1 MPWQNEMT
9 IIVRHIIGDLD
20 PDNYNFSD
28 GRIEESILV
37 AAQLIHNEMEFFID
51 YTIEVDNGSLT
62 PDPTTTGVSTSNK
75 DDDFIALCCLRSGLL
90 LTNSLLRTYAL
101 KAISIRDGASSL
113 DMRGIVAGL
122 KMVNDDLTKKYEDV
136 KLNYETGKLGFGKV
150 ILSPYSPGSDNANRG
165 YVDYRAGYFT

>member
-51 YTIEVDNGSLT
+51 YSIEVDNGSLT

>member
-1 MPWQNEMT
+1 MAWETEMT

-20 PDNYNFSD
+20 SDNYNFSD
-28 GRIEESILV
+28 ARIEESILV

-165 YVDYRAGYFT
+165 YIDYRAGYFT

>member
-20 PDNYNFSD
+20 ADNYNFTD
-28 GRIEESILV
+28 ARIEESIVV
-37 AAQLIHNEMEFFID
+37 AAQLIHNEMEFFVD
-51 YTIEVDNGSLT
+51 YTIEVDNSSLI
-62 PDPTTTGVSTSNK
+62 PDPTITPVYPSNK

-101 KAISIRDGASSL
+101 KAFSIRDGSSSL

-136 KLNYETGKLGFGKV
+136 KLAYQTGKLGFGKV
-150 ILSPYSPGSDNANRG
+150 VLSPYSPGADSANRG
-165 YVDYRAGYFT
+165 YIDYRSGFFN

>member
-1 MPWQNEMT
+1 MSWNNEMV

-20 PDNYNFSD
+20 PDNYSFSD
-28 GRIEESILV
+28 SRIEESILV

-51 YTIEVDNGSLT
+51 YTIEVDNGLLT
-62 PDPTTTGVSTSNK
+62 PDPTTTSVAPNNK

-90 LTNSLLRTYAL
+90 LTNSLLRT
-101 KAISIRDGASSL
+101 SSL

-136 KLNYETGKLGFGKV
+136 KLDYQTGKLGFGKV

-165 YVDYRAGYFT
+165 YIDYRAGYFS